1 MDNKWTERN
10 IKRKKQIDMERLEEL
25 IEKFKPINAHQ
36 IENFYTEKFAI
47 SVLKLL
53 MKLGVEEKEVYY
65 FDERKKRLRGLDKLN
80 YIDNAMIGVAYFCV
94 HKSTFDTIEVDG
106 QFYEFFWYFMD
117 DLYGNQV
124 ENCSPLQIT
133 ELDTWASIYN
143 YLRIEANSK
152 KGK

>member
-1 MDNKWTERN
+1 MLFRS
-10 IKRKKQIDMERLEEL
+10 
-25 IEKFKPINAHQ
+25 AHQ
-36 IENFYTEKFAI
+36 IEYFYTEKFAI

-94 HKSTFDTIEVDG
+94 QYKSTFDTIEVDG
-106 QFYEFFWYFMD
+106 KFYEFFWYFMD

-124 ENCSPLQIT
+124 ENCSPLQII
-133 ELDTWASIYN
+133 ELDTWDSIYN

-152 KGK
+152 KGKLKRKKTCT